1 MFDLENSGSFSVDML
16 KNDFVRVEIPKILFV
31 VTDSA
36 TLVLLLPVYVL
47 LEGCRIVPPLVVQRV
62 EQMFRGLIGATGRLQ
77 QRSGDD
83 RGGEDVLLAQINPLF
98 ELVVVAV
105 GLLVLRLE
113 EFALL

>member
-1 MFDLENSGSFSVDML
+1 MLYLQNSGLFGLDML

-31 VTDSA
+31 VTDSS

-62 EQMFRGLIGATGRLQ
+62 EQMFRGLIGATGRFKQ
-77 QRSGDD
+77 SSRDD
-83 RGGEDVLLAQINPLF
+83 WSSEDVLLPQVNPFF
-98 ELVVVAV
+98 ELVMVGV
-105 GLLVLRLE
+105 GLLAVRFE